1 MPKGG
6 RALRSHWGNTWWGG
20 LLALMVTLPI
30 LLVVTPPF
38 AILVVRDEYRLRR
51 AYRRGGRLLDWDEAR
66 DRLSS
71 GRGTL
76 IIEVLAGGGTGH
88 VWWVEADL
96 LAEGCPLAPA
106 KVLRRTFDVKE
117 RSNLLHS
124 ESARKWSEMHLP
136 GLIGGVHL
144 VRVPYKV
151 WRRWDEVLTGDRAVA
166 ADSHDTFC
174 FQIHRR

>member
-1 MPKGG
+1 MPKGA
-6 RALRSHWGNTWWGG
+6 RALPGDWGNTWWEG
-20 LLALMVTLPI
+20 LPALMVIWPI
-30 LLVVTPPF
+30 VLVVTLPF
-38 AILVVRDEYRLRR
+38 TILLLRDEYRLRR
-51 AYRRGGRLLDWDEAR
+51 AYRRGGRLLGWDETR
-66 DRLSS
+66 GRLSS

-76 IIEVLAGGGTGH
+76 IIEVLNDGGTGH

-106 KVLRRTFDVKE
+106 KVLRPTFDVKE
-117 RSNLLHS
+117 RYNLLHS
-124 ESARKWSEMHLP
+124 ESAAKWSETHLP

-166 ADSHDTFC
+166 ANEYDIFC
-174 FQIHRR
+174 FYTHRS